1 MRTGSE
7 MSVATAEPAF
17 AASESAPRG
26 AVERADDVRAP
37 LCFVVDADGSIR
49 NFLSLVLHGAGID
62 TEEFADSRSFR
73 AAIARRI
80 PALVFLNIALE
91 SAEAIECVAALG
103 KNGFAGYVQLMSG
116 RGSAVLEHVKGIG
129 AKQRLRML
137 APLKKPFE
145 TSAVLRILN
154 EAPRTPTGAG
164 RTHRSRRGVAQ

>member
-1 MRTGSE
+1 
-7 MSVATAEPAF
+7 
-17 AASESAPRG
+17 
-26 AVERADDVRAP
+26 
-37 LCFVVDADGSIR
+37 
-49 NFLSLVLHGAGID
+49 
-62 TEEFADSRSFR
+62 
-73 AAIARRI
+73 
-80 PALVFLNIALE
+80 
-91 SAEAIECVAALG
+91 
-103 KNGFAGYVQLMSG
+103 MSG